1 VFGCLAVALCE
12 GFDLQ
17 AAGVAAG
24 GIVQELHPPA
34 DQLGTFFSASTLG
47 LFAGAL
53 LGGRLSDSFGRKRTM
68 VWAIALFGASSLL
81 TATAP
86 SINSLIGAR
95 LLTGLGL
102 GAVFPNLLALVMECS
117 PVQRRGTNV
126 VLAYSGMPFGGAVAS
141 FVSLIGGPGH
151 WRVIFLVGGVV
162 PLILSPA
169 LYFLLHESSEFEQS
183 KHRPQADRPAA
194 PDHALKR
201 GSFLAI
207 MGDGRAL
214 STTLLWVCSFL
225 ELLILYLILSWL
237 PLLLVGS
244 GFTRSQAAGVQIFF
258 NVGGG
263 LAALGFGQLL
273 AGAARNPSIIV
284 TFIAV
289 PLFVF
294 LLSRAPPELIAVTLI
309 VFGLGGAVLAAQ
321 SFIYATAPP
330 LYPTLIRGVG
340 VGAAVA
346 AGRLGSVIGPKLGG
360 ALNAAGHGSAEL
372 FGHVLPLVALAS
384 IAGLWLAWRV
394 RIPSAKAFEAPQ

>member
-1 VFGCLAVALCE
+1 MGCLAVAVCE

-17 AAGVAAG
+17 AAGVAAT
-24 GIVQELHPPA
+24 GIVQELQPPA
-34 DQLGTFFSASTLG
+34 DQLGTFFSASTFG
-47 LFAGAL
+47 LFIGAL

-68 VWAIALFGASSLL
+68 VWAIALFGASSVL
-81 TATAP
+81 TASAP
-86 SINSLIGAR
+86 SIDSLIGAR

-117 PVQRRGTNV
+117 PARHRGTNV
-126 VLAYSGMPFGGAVAS
+126 VLAYSGMPFGGALAS
-141 FVSLIGGPGH
+141 LVSLLGGPGH
-151 WRVIFLVGGVV
+151 WRTIFLVGGVV
-162 PLILSPA
+162 PLTLAPV
-169 LYFLLHESSEFEQS
+169 LYFLLRESSEFEHS
-183 KHRPQADRPAA
+183 RAPSPTDKPAV
-194 PDHALKR
+194 HGSALKR

-207 MGDGRAL
+207 MGHGRAL
-214 STTLLWVCSFL
+214 STMLLWVCSFL

-244 GFTRSQAAGVQIFF
+244 GLTRSQAAGVQIFF

-273 AGAARNPSIIV
+273 GGSARNPSIVV
-284 TFIAV
+284 TFVAV

-294 LLSRAPPELIAVTLI
+294 LLSRVPAELIPITLI

-340 VGAAVA
+340 VGATVA

-360 ALNAAGHGSAEL
+360 ALKAAGHGSAEL

-394 RIPSAKAFEAPQ
+394 RIPSAKTS